1 MGIFDKIGKLGMPLT
16 EDTAESVELEE
27 LEKDK
32 RIKGRIIQLDSRGFG
47 FIISDELPFERI
59 FFHWTS
65 LKQGTLKFPAL
76 ERGMYCTFLA
86 RMQTP
91 KEKGYKAIRISVE
104 NGE

>member
-1 MGIFDKIGKLGMPLT
+1 MGIFDNITKLGLPLT
-16 EDTAESVELEE
+16 EDTADSVELEE
-27 LEKDK
+27 QEKEK

-65 LKQGTLKFPAL
+65 LAQGTKKFPEL
-76 ERGMYCTFLA
+76 ERGMFCTFLP

-91 KEKGYKAIRISVE
+91 KEKGYKAIRIVIE
-104 NGE
+104 E